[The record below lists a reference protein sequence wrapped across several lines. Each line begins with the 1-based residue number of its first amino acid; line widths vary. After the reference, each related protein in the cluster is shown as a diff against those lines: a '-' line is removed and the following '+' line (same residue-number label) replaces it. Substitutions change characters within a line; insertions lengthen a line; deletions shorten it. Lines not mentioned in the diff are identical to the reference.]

1 MSRPETR
8 FVRTP
13 RGSVAYQVFG
23 RGERD
28 IVLVTTWTSNIDAY
42 WEEPSAVRYL
52 DRLAEMGRVILID
65 KLSSGVSD
73 IHISGHVA
81 PLEETMDDIRDVMR
95 EIGSEQAA
103 LIGDTEGGMLAMM
116 LAATYPDQ
124 FPVLVLVNSYAR
136 FRRADDYPIGAPD
149 EFVRRVGEAY
159 LAQHGTT
166 GDALYL
172 TAPSVADDTRFK
184 SWYRRFQRAA
194 QKQRIAAEAVEWVAN
209 TDVRG
214 VLSSIQADTLVVQ
227 KRDAR
232 YHRLPYSQFL
242 ADNIPSA
249 RLQVVEGADT
259 WPFHAGD
266 FTSTLDAV
274 EEFLL
279 GDRVHVQAQR
289 MLATVMFTDIVGS
302 TALASELGDER
313 WLDLRAAHD
322 RVVHDSIARFRG
334 NEIAMTGDGCLATFD
349 GPQRAILCAMAIRE
363 ELGKIGLPIR
373 AGIHTG
379 EIETRGGDIGG
390 IAVHIASRVMD
401 AAESGGV
408 MVSSTVKDLVVGSPL
423 GFESC
428 GAFEMKGVPGSWNL
442 FEAHAPGTEASDGV
456 GLASPSG
463 REPSPG

>member
-13 RGSVAYQVFG
+13 RGSVAYQMFG
-23 RGERD
+23 SGDRD
-28 IVLVTTWTSNIDAY
+28 IVLVTTWVTNIDSY
-42 WEEPSAVRYL
+42 WEEPSAVRYF

-95 EIGSEQAA
+95 EIESDSAA
-103 LIGDTEGGMLAMM
+103 LIGDTEGGMLAMV

-124 FPVLVLVNSYAR
+124 FPVLVLVNTYAR
-136 FRRADDYPIGAPD
+136 FRRADDYPIGAPND
-149 EFVRRVGEAY
+149 LVRRLSEAY

-214 VLSSIQADTLVVQ
+214 VLSSIQADTLVVH

-232 YHRLPYSQFL
+232 YHRLAYGQYL

-249 RLQVVEGADT
+249 RLEVVEGADT

-266 FTSTLDAV
+266 FTSTLDSV
-274 EEFLL
+274 EEFLV
-279 GDRVHVQAQR
+279 GDRVHVQTRR
-289 MLATVMFTDIVGS
+289 MLATVMFTDIVAS

-322 RVVHDSIARFRG
+322 RIVRDSIARFRG
-334 NEIAMTGDGCLATFD
+334 VEVAMTGDGSVATFD
-349 GPQRAILCAMAIRE
+349 GPQRAVLCALAVKE
-363 ELGKIGLPIR
+363 ELQEIGLSIR

-379 EIETRGGDIGG
+379 EIEARDSEIGG

-423 GFESC
+423 EFEPC
-428 GAFEMKGVPGSWNL
+428 GSFQMKGVPGAWDL
-442 FEAHAPGTEASDGV
+442 FEARPPG
-456 GLASPSG
+456 SG
-463 REPSPG
+463 G

>member
-8 FVRTP
+8 FVSTP
-13 RGSVAYQVFG
+13 RGSVAYQTLG
-23 RGERD
+23 SGERD
-28 IVLVTTWTSNIDAY
+28 IILVTTWVTNIDSY
-42 WEEPSAVRYL
+42 WDEPSAVRYF

-65 KLSSGVSD
+65 KLGSGVSD

-103 LIGDTEGGMLAMM
+103 LIGDTEGGMLAMV

-124 FPVLVLVNSYAR
+124 FPVLVLVNTYAR

-149 EFVRRVGEAY
+149 DFVRRIGEAY

-194 QKQRIAAEAVEWVAN
+194 QKQRIAAEAVDWVAN

-214 VLSSIQADTLVVQ
+214 VLSSIQADTLVVH

-232 YHRLPYSQFL
+232 YHRLPYGEYL

-249 RLQVVEGADT
+249 SLRVVEGADT

-266 FTSTLDAV
+266 FGSTLDAI
-274 EEFLL
+274 EEFFV
-279 GDRVHVQAQR
+279 GDRVRVQVQR

-302 TALASELGDER
+302 TALASQLGDER
-313 WLDLRAAHD
+313 WLDLRATHD
-322 RVVHDSIARFRG
+322 QVVRDSIARFRG
-334 NEIAMTGDGCLATFD
+334 IEVAMTGDGSVATFD
-349 GPQRAILCAMAIRE
+349 GPQRAILCAIAIRE
-363 ELGKIGLPIR
+363 QLEELGLPIR
-373 AGIHTG
+373 AGIHSG
-379 EIETRGGDIGG
+379 EIEMRDGEIGG

-401 AAESGGV
+401 TAESGGV

-423 GFESC
+423 VFEER
-428 GAFEMKGVPGSWNL
+428 GQFDLKGVPGSWSL
-442 FEAHAPGTEASDGV
+442 YEIGQAAS
-456 GLASPSG
+456 
-463 REPSPG
+463 

>member
-1 MSRPETR
+1 MSRPETQ
-8 FVRTP
+8 FVSTP
-13 RGSVAYQVFG
+13 RGSVGYQTLG
-23 RGERD
+23 SGERD
-28 IVLVTTWTSNIDAY
+28 IILVTTWVTNIDSY
-42 WEEPSAVRYL
+42 WDEPSAVRYF

-65 KLSSGVSD
+65 KLGSGVSD

-95 EIGSEQAA
+95 EIDSEQAA
-103 LIGDTEGGMLAMM
+103 LIGDTEGGMLAMV

-124 FPVLVLVNSYAR
+124 FPVLVLVNTYAR

-149 EFVRRVGEAY
+149 DFVRRIGEAY

-194 QKQRIAAEAVEWVAN
+194 QKQRIAAEAVDWVAN

-214 VLSSIQADTLVVQ
+214 VLSSIQADTLVVH

-232 YHRLPYSQFL
+232 YHRLSYGEYL

-249 RLQVVEGADT
+249 SLRVVEGADT

-266 FTSTLDAV
+266 FGSTLDAI
-274 EEFLL
+274 EEFFV
-279 GDRVHVQAQR
+279 GDRVRVQVQR

-302 TALASELGDER
+302 TALASQLGDER
-313 WLDLRAAHD
+313 WLDLRATHD
-322 RVVHDSIARFRG
+322 QVVRDSIARFRG
-334 NEIAMTGDGCLATFD
+334 IEVAMTGDGSVATFD
-349 GPQRAILCAMAIRE
+349 GPQRAILCAIAIRE
-363 ELGKIGLPIR
+363 QLEELGLPIR
-373 AGIHTG
+373 AGIHSG
-379 EIETRGGDIGG
+379 EIEMRDGEIGG

-401 AAESGGV
+401 TAESGGV

-423 GFESC
+423 VFEER
-428 GAFEMKGVPGSWNL
+428 GQFDLKGVPGSWSL
-442 FEAHAPGTEASDGV
+442 YEIGQTAP
-456 GLASPSG
+456 
-463 REPSPG
+463 